1 MSIQKINVKN
11 TYVAT
16 VKSDVA
22 NRAVSFYVNNNEKEN
37 IFSETSVFPEVG
49 NFNNSSEPLKDIN
62 LNEVISENKE
72 ITIPEELNVN
82 NNPSVSS
89 NEIVNNSEEVTVNVP
104 SNTIQDIPNLNV
116 LEANVEP
123 NQPVNPMPMP
133 NIPETVIHPEP
144 IPNPV
149 DVKVEP
155 TPAVDNFTNIEQ
167 MVNQATVNNSVTN
180 GSEPV
185 RFDASHE
192 TNLLGALGDDSGQ
205 KSIGNINVTPD
216 NLNVVREFGVDEP
229 IVNNPNVAT
238 TINSTSG
245 GFVNSKVLLVVVVLL
260 FLASCVFLGYEIYN
274 YFILSK

>member
-89 NEIVNNSEEVTVNVP
+89 EEVLRIVY
-104 SNTIQDIPNLNV
+104 
-116 LEANVEP
+116 
-123 NQPVNPMPMP
+123 M
-133 NIPETVIHPEP
+133 
-144 IPNPV
+144 
-149 DVKVEP
+149 
-155 TPAVDNFTNIEQ
+155 
-167 MVNQATVNNSVTN
+167 
-180 GSEPV
+180 
-185 RFDASHE
+185 
-192 TNLLGALGDDSGQ
+192 LG
-205 KSIGNINVTPD
+205 
-216 NLNVVREFGVDEP
+216 
-229 IVNNPNVAT
+229 
-238 TINSTSG
+238 TINRT
-245 GFVNSKVLLVVVVLL
+245 NQ
-260 FLASCVFLGYEIYN
+260 
-274 YFILSK
+274 FIFRK